1 MSNIADMMKKHL
13 RMKML
18 EKFEVTTN
26 RDNMPKV
33 KIRTAEEEREREN
46 LLKSDLQ
53 IELDESKKRISDL
66 LQSMDDNN

>member
-33 KIRTAEEEREREN
+33 KIRTAEEEQEREN
-46 LLKSDLQ
+46 LLKSDL
-53 IELDESKKRISDL
+53 
-66 LQSMDDNN
+66 

>member
-1 MSNIADMMKKHL
+1 
-13 RMKML
+13 MKML

-33 KIRTAEEEREREN
+33 KIRTAEEEQEREN